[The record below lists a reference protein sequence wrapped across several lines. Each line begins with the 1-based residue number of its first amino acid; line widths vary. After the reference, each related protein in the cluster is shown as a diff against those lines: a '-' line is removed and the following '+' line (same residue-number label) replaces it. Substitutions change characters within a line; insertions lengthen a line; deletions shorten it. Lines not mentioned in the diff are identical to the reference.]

1 MFFSA
6 KKHWVTNQWQC
17 FSQVEQQD
25 SQRWQSTHTLVV
37 VWGTLLLES
46 KSDVAVKTYS
56 CTLLISSELV
66 GYWRLTLV
74 LSRGFSQDHFAFFS
88 RFLVVGKVTRY
99 DVMKWYQVIIEV
111 NFMFSLLFLW
121 KMIRQAPKEKKK
133 KLRMKNVEI
142 RCFRL
147 LMANFESRIQEND
160 CLLAC
165 P

>member
-1 MFFSA
+1 M
-6 KKHWVTNQWQC
+6 
-17 FSQVEQQD
+17 
-25 SQRWQSTHTLVV
+25 
-37 VWGTLLLES
+37 
-46 KSDVAVKTYS
+46 
-56 CTLLISSELV
+56 
-66 GYWRLTLV
+66 
-74 LSRGFSQDHFAFFS
+74 
-88 RFLVVGKVTRY
+88 VGKVTRY

-121 KMIRQAPKEKKK
+121 KMIRQAPKEEKK